1 MAYHGT
7 TNMRCLRSY
16 IHALSHYESVKP
28 FRGTDVRPLESR
40 RKKHVTIRLGANKDV
55 IIRQHNTDVLTYRAD
70 DSIIINNGGWASMTT
85 HELINTVSPLHCT
98 GHQNQTW
105 IGSVFE
111 TPTGE
116 KIYGNLPLRNNTPEE
131 FRFNAEKNHW
141 LRVNPLF
148 PTVGTINRAAAKQ
161 VRAQYAKFT
170 AYALGS
176 LKLLGEGNRFEP
188 EVFKEV
194 LGANQYRFFGGHQ
207 DAFEKMQVLMLSDD
221 TADHFKALL
230 HLINPY
236 TDHHKTFTHA
246 FNEVILHLHAKEM
259 VAIKEV
265 HTGGLVVNKY
275 KRYTG

>member
-7 TNMRCLRSY
+7 TNMRCLRTY

-55 IIRQHNTDVLTYRAD
+55 IIRQHRTDVLTYRAD
-70 DSIIINNGGWASMTT
+70 DTVIINNGGWASMTT
-85 HELINTVSPLHCT
+85 HELINTVNPLSCV
-98 GHQNQTW
+98 GHQGQTW
-105 IGSVFE
+105 IASNFN

-116 KIYGNLPLRNNTPEE
+116 SIYNYLPLRDNTPEE
-131 FRFNAEKNHW
+131 FKFNAEKGHW

-170 AYALGS
+170 AYARGS
-176 LKLLGEGNRFEP
+176 LKLLGEGNRFAP
-188 EVFKEV
+188 EVFEEV
-194 LGANQYRFFGGHQ
+194 LGGALGRYMLNEDIQ
-207 DAFEKMQVLMLSDD
+207 ALMLSDD
-221 TADHFKALL
+221 TANHFKALL
-230 HLINPY
+230 HLISPY
-236 TDHHKTFTHA
+236 SDHHKDFPVI
-246 FNEVILHLHAKEM
+246 FNELILKLHADEM
-259 VAIKEV
+259 VTTREID
-265 HTGGLVVNKY
+265 TGGLVTNKY